1 MSFPRTIKKYPS
13 PNLSNIY
20 KHTIGK
26 LNDFQLEDVFK
37 HYDSAQ
43 YSERMNLVG
52 LQRVKPFINVGI
64 GESVLNQHYTGTLP
78 PDLFIQ
84 SSYLHFTINIKCSA
98 DGTTVED
105 LKFPIRRFVFKWSG
119 TKISEVS
126 SDLYNLIYYYANT
139 DDKYKKFLNP
149 GLLGVSHTFTTS
161 GDTYSIEYKI
171 PLIYFKE
178 LLINK
183 DIDVSGFT
191 SGRIITLDLDFYSN
205 ISEFMNITAG
215 SIESVTFASSIDYSA
230 IVRQYSKLDTQKILA
245 RIKSSLPVL
254 NYSLINLQDKKL
266 TTDASGNYLNF
277 SISYSASMPNTSM
290 VGLFFWIEPVNT
302 SNNFTGI
309 VDWDFTVMRNM
320 VDDKEAAHYYSKDEL
335 KFLLNN
341 ESFLDEGRQ
350 PVNLMFYSIN
360 SNYTMF
366 TDLSKVV
373 PVTLQP
379 NHNYSLLFDE
389 INGLAANTD
398 YAFKSR
404 LLILE
409 SFTYN

>member
-1 MSFPRTIKKYPS
+1 
-13 PNLSNIY
+13 
-20 KHTIGK
+20 
-26 LNDFQLEDVFK
+26 
-37 HYDSAQ
+37 
-43 YSERMNLVG
+43 
-52 LQRVKPFINVGI
+52 
-64 GESVLNQHYTGTLP
+64 
-78 PDLFIQ
+78 
-84 SSYLHFTINIKCSA
+84 
-98 DGTTVED
+98 
-105 LKFPIRRFVFKWSG
+105 
-119 TKISEVS
+119 
-126 SDLYNLIYYYANT
+126 
-139 DDKYKKFLNP
+139 
-149 GLLGVSHTFTTS
+149 
-161 GDTYSIEYKI
+161 
-171 PLIYFKE
+171 
-178 LLINK
+178 
-183 DIDVSGFT
+183 
-191 SGRIITLDLDFYSN
+191 
-205 ISEFMNITAG
+205 
-215 SIESVTFASSIDYSA
+215 
-230 IVRQYSKLDTQKILA
+230 
-245 RIKSSLPVL
+245 
-254 NYSLINLQDKKL
+254 
-266 TTDASGNYLNF
+266 
-277 SISYSASMPNTSM
+277 MPNTSM